1 MATTVSYSASMRTRK
16 TNSASNAKSSAAS
29 QEYYEN
35 TYNYVGIVHFAGMA
49 LSGKVITG
57 ISLRIVAAL
66 AGYGTGHTKTVY
78 VRKANYQSASQSGI
92 TGLGY
97 CGDALGTFTGAF
109 YGNTSTYTLSGD
121 LLNNLAAYIAAGNN
135 TICLYNPSSRKRAD
149 YLQKACDILLTSGKN
164 PETVCGWVRNIGRE
178 GQTARLLTLAELEN
192 TAVDMFTTVFIGN
205 DATRN
210 LGGKMVTPRGYHG
223 V

>member
-16 TNSASNAKSSAAS
+16 TNSSSNAKSSAAS

-57 ISLRIVAAL
+57 ISLRIVAAQ

-78 VRKANYQSASQSGI
+78 VRKSNYQSASQSGI

-97 CGDALGTFTGAF
+97 CGDALGTFTGTF

-121 LLNNLAAYIAAGNN
+121 LLNNLAAYIAEGSN
-135 TICLYNPSSRKRAD
+135 TICLYDTHSAGQRRH
-149 YLQKACDILLTSGKN
+149 
-164 PETVCGWVRNIGRE
+164 GRE
-178 GQTARLLTLAELEN
+178 QRKGGAVQPRHLLFRVAPQQRYGR
-192 TAVDMFTTVFIGN
+192 A
-205 DATRN
+205 N
-210 LGGKMVTPRGYHG
+210 LPCAGLMR
-223 V
+223 

>member
-78 VRKANYQSASQSGI
+78 VRKSNYQSASQSGI

-135 TICLYNPSSRKRAD
+135 TICLYNPSPVKSSQGYSTN
-149 YLQKACDILLTSGKN
+149 YLQ
-164 PETVCGWVRNIGRE
+164 
-178 GQTARLLTLAELEN
+178 
-192 TAVDMFTTVFIGN
+192 
-205 DATRN
+205 
-210 LGGKMVTPRGYHG
+210 
-223 V
+223 